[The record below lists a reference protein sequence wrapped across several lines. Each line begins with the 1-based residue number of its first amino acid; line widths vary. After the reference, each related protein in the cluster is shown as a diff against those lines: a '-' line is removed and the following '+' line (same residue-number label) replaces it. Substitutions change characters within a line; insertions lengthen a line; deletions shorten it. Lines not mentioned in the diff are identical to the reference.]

1 MLSVLEQRIFSGREL
16 AGLPGWL
23 AVILGL
29 AALYVP
35 TYVDLARGLWAEEA
49 YAHGP
54 IVLAVAAWL
63 AWRQRAAL
71 AAAPSAGATAAG
83 GVLLAL
89 GLALYIIGRSLA
101 IALFEVGSHLP
112 VLAGSVLLLAGWRAL
127 ARLWF
132 PLAFVIFAVPLPG
145 FIVEAASGPLKSLVS
160 QLAAAILYEAG
171 YPVARSG
178 VMLAVGQYQ
187 MLVAD
192 ACSGLNSLYSLA
204 ALGLLYVHLTA
215 PGGFARAACLLA
227 SVVPFALTANLVRV
241 LLLVLVTFHFGE
253 AAGQSFLHGFA
264 GITLF
269 AVALALLLG
278 FDALLRRRLPAVR
291 RSGAAA

>member
-1 MLSVLEQRIFSGREL
+1 MLSALEQKILPGREL
-16 AGLPGWL
+16 AGLLGWL

-35 TYVDLARGLWAEEA
+35 TYVGLARGLWMEEA
-49 YAHGP
+49 HAHGP
-54 IVLAVAAWL
+54 LVVAIAAWL

-83 GVLLAL
+83 GALLAL
-89 GLALYIIGRSLA
+89 GLALYVVGRSLA

-112 VLAGSVLLLAGWRAL
+112 VLAGGVLVLAGWRAL

-132 PLAFVIFAVPLPG
+132 PLVFLAFAVPLPG
-145 FIVEAASGPLKSLVS
+145 FVVEALSGPLKSLVS

-178 VMLAVGQYQ
+178 VMLAVAQYQ

-215 PGGFARAACLLA
+215 PRSVARAACLLA
-227 SVVPFALTANLVRV
+227 AVVPFALTANLVRV
-241 LLLVLVTFHFGE
+241 LLLILVTFHLGE
-253 AAGQSFLHGFA
+253 AAGQSFLHGSA

-278 FDALLRRRLPAVR
+278 FDALLQRLPALR
-291 RSGAAA
+291 AGGAAA